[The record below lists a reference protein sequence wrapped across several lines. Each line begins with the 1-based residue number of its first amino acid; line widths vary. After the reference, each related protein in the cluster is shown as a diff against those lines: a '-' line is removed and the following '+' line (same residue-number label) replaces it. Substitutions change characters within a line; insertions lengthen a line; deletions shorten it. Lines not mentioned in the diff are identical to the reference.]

1 MVSRGVGWAKR
12 SVPTRLSI
20 GGHVTLCPSY
30 PTDERRG
37 MSPIPH
43 EGLSMNVSRLVN
55 VLTGAAALAVV
66 VALLGACS
74 EDRPDAL
81 VASAKEYLAKKDYP
95 AASIQLKN
103 ALKQKDSGEIRYLLG
118 KTSIGLGDYAAAQI
132 QLRQALE
139 SKYSTDA
146 IYPELSKVMLG
157 LGDLKKLVTE
167 FGNVTVSSAE
177 QQASIKADVGEA
189 YLALGQPKEAQ
200 EAFLAALASVPGY
213 PRARVG
219 EGRNL
224 AVAGDVTGATAIAN
238 DILAKQ
244 PDFPQ
249 ALGLKAD
256 LLASQGKS
264 EEAVAVLTTL
274 VKVTPYNG
282 QARFALVSLL
292 IAGGKFDLAGVAIVE
307 MKKALPRDIRGKY
320 LEALLA
326 FRQNDPAKAR
336 DALVPVLNAIPD
348 PGPAMLL
355 AGAVEYQLG
364 SLSTAADHLR
374 KVIAKFPNNVYAR
387 NILVATYLRQGQ
399 PGKAEDAL
407 TPTLTLAPN
416 DPTVLR
422 AAGEVALANNKLK
435 DAAMYYDRALS
446 LEKDNSAIKTR
457 LAQIRLASGETERA
471 LADLETT
478 SGLDTT
484 QYQSDLSL
492 ITTYVTRKEYDK
504 ALAAVATLEK
514 KLPADPLTYSIK
526 GAVYLAKKDTK
537 SARMYLEKALSLQ
550 ANYLPAARVLAGL
563 DIADK
568 NTAAAIGRFESILVK
583 EPNNEGA
590 LLGLAQAQVAASA
603 PGKEITATFERAIKA
618 NPSSV
623 APRLAQINF
632 LNQNRDP
639 KAALTAAQAANAAI
653 QNEPRILDVLGLAQ
667 LAAGETNQAIET
679 FNKLASAQPD
689 SPLPQLRLAA
699 ASYAA
704 KQVDAPIQALRKA
717 LAIKPD
723 LLEAQRGIIAM
734 QIAAGKPEEALKE
747 AKAVQKARPKEAIG
761 FAMEGDVL
769 ESQKRHAD
777 AAKAYAEGIK
787 RQPVPELVVRQI
799 QLLEVAGLSAEAR
812 SVAAKWLKE
821 NPNDPVVRFH
831 LATTAMQNKEF
842 KEAVESYKDILK
854 KQPDH
859 FQTLNNLAWVLGEL
873 KDPSALSYAQRA
885 YALAPTNAGVLDTY
899 GWLLFN
905 SGDGKRSVELLTQA
919 AMSSPQDVDIR
930 VHLAKALI
938 KSGDK
943 AGARKE
949 LEAATKL
956 GEKSPPKAEIEQLL
970 RSL

>member
-1 MVSRGVGWAKR
+1 MN
-12 SVPTRLSI
+12 I
-20 GGHVTLCPSY
+20 GS
-30 PTDERRG
+30 
-37 MSPIPH
+37 
-43 EGLSMNVSRLVN
+43 LVN
-55 VLTGAAALAVV
+55 VLKSALALAVV
-66 VALLGACS
+66 AALLSACGGDS
-74 EDRPDAL
+74 PDAL
-81 VASAKEYLAKKDYP
+81 VASAREYLAKKDYS

-103 ALKQKDSGEIRYLLG
+103 ALKQKDSGEIRFLLG
-118 KTSIGLGDYAAAQI
+118 NSLIGTGDYPAAQI

-146 IYPELSKVMLG
+146 IYPQLSKVMLG
-157 LGDLKKLVTE
+157 LGDVKKLVAE
-167 FGNVTVSSAE
+167 FGNVIVSDPA
-177 QQASIKADVGEA
+177 QQASLKSDVGEA
-189 YLALGQPKEAQ
+189 YLTLGQPKEAKV
-200 EAFLAALASVPGY
+200 AFLAALASVPGY

-219 EGRNL
+219 EGRNI
-224 AVAGDVTGATAIAN
+224 AAAGDVAGATAIAD

-249 ALGLKAD
+249 ALALKAD
-256 LLASQGKS
+256 LLISQGKT
-264 EEAVAVLTTL
+264 EEAVTILTTL

-292 IAGGKFDLAGVAIVE
+292 VAGGKFDLANAAIAE
-307 MKKALPRDIRGKY
+307 MKKSLPRDVRGKY

-336 DALVPVLNAIPD
+336 DALVQVLNAIID
-348 PGPAMLL
+348 PSPAMLL

-364 SLSTAADHLR
+364 SLSTASDYLR
-374 KVIAKFPNNVYAR
+374 KVIAKFPNNLYAR
-387 NILVATYLRQGQ
+387 NLLVATYLRQGQ

-407 TPTLTLAPN
+407 APALTLAPN

-422 AAGEVALANNKLK
+422 AAGEVALASNKLK
-435 DAAMYYDRALS
+435 DAAAFYDRALA
-446 LEKDNSAIKTR
+446 LEKDNSAIKIR

-478 SGLDTT
+478 SGLDKT

-492 ITTYVTRKEYDK
+492 IATYMTRKAYDK
-504 ALAAVATLEK
+504 ALLAVVTLEK
-514 KLPADPLTYSIK
+514 KLPNDPLTYTIK
-526 GAVYLAKKDTK
+526 GTIYIAKKDTK
-537 SARMYLEKALSLQ
+537 SARIYLEKALSLQ
-550 ANYLPAARVLAGL
+550 ANYLPAARMLAGL

-568 NTAAAIGRFESILVK
+568 NSAGAMSRFESILVK

-590 LLGLAQAQVAASA
+590 LLGLAQAQVSTTA
-603 PGKEITATFERAIKA
+603 PRKEIIATLDRAIKA
-618 NPSSV
+618 SLTSV
-623 APRLAQINF
+623 APRLAQISY
-632 LNQNRDP
+632 LNQSRDT
-639 KAALTAAQAANAAI
+639 KAALAAAQAANAAI

-667 LAAGETNQAIET
+667 LAAGETSQAIET

-689 SPLPQLRLAA
+689 SPTPQLRLAA

-704 KQVDAPIQALRKA
+704 KQVDVPIQALRKA

-747 AKAVQKARPKEAIG
+747 ARTVQQARPNEAIG

-777 AAKAYAEGIK
+777 AAKAYGEGIK

-799 QLLEVAGLSAEAR
+799 QLLETAGLSTEAR
-812 SVAAKWLKE
+812 LVAAKWLKE
-821 NPNDPVVRFH
+821 SPNDPTVRFH

-842 KEAVESYKDILK
+842 KEAVERYKDILK

-859 FQTLNNLAWVLGEL
+859 FQTLNNLAWVLAEL
-873 KDPSALSYAQRA
+873 KDPSALSYAEKA
-885 YALAPTNAGVLDTY
+885 YAKAPANAGVMDTY
-899 GWLLFN
+899 GWLLSN
-905 SGDGKRSVELLTQA
+905 SGDGKRGIELLTQA
-919 AMSSPQDVDIR
+919 AASAPQDVEVR

-956 GEKSPPKAEIEQLL
+956 GEKTPMKVEIEQLL